1 MLSSA
6 DKILSLEE
14 KKIEIDK
21 LLNAEASTFFRS
33 YEYTDGSS
41 VLCTR
46 NTDLSRQIA
55 INKIIIDSSG
65 EQIVDDEWSRN
76 LFNLAI
82 RKGYSEIV
90 RSLIEKKIDVNSCDS
105 SNKTFLHLAL
115 EGKNHVIIRYLIK
128 AGADVNA
135 RSKEG
140 KTPLYYALESKYED
154 IVKILIEAGADV
166 NARSKEGK
174 TPLYYAIENYDV
186 NFFKI
191 LIGAGADV
199 SEKSTEGENLI
210 HILTKKTINES
221 NSLNLISSMIIIEYL
236 IGAGLDINEKTDKG
250 ETAYSIALKSRRDNY
265 MAENIKELPQFISQ
279 IKQKDE
285 VCVGE
290 SKRKLA
296 KDEDLELI
304 NGLKLSEQP
313 QPSASDRGLPADRVE
328 SVVAETRV
336 SISLLRLSEEPLP
349 SSPPASLG
357 AKKSPDQVGSVVEGS
372 KDESWV
378 LIDDLCLSDSPP
390 ASLGARRSPDR
401 VESVVEGSRN
411 AETKKQRI

>member
-90 RSLIEKKIDVNSCDS
+90 RSLIEKKIDVNSCDN

-128 AGADVNA
+128 
-135 RSKEG
+135 
-140 KTPLYYALESKYED
+140 
-154 IVKILIEAGADV
+154 AGADV

-313 QPSASDRGLPADRVE
+313 QPSPSDRGLPADRVE

-349 SSPPASLG
+349 SSPPPSPRARRSL
-357 AKKSPDQVGSVVEGS
+357 DQDGSVVEGS

-390 ASLGARRSPDR
+390 PSPRARRSLDQDG
-401 VESVVEGSRN
+401 SVVEASQRV
-411 AETKKQRI
+411 ETNKQRK